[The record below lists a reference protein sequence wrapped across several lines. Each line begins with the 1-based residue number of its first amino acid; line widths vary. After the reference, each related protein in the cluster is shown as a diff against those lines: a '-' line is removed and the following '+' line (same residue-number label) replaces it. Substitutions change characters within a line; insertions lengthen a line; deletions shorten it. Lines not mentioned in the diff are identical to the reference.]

1 MPSRYPVQ
9 TVTAQAKNRIRIA
22 PGRARRKAIDRF
34 TLDGDPDRRDAFLNQ
49 IKGRPLAI
57 VRITPFPVNLAAPRA
72 LGWGAFRIKGGS
84 FMGGSLVPLWPVSR
98 RVNRAGNEG
107 DAKLIEAIH

>member
-34 TLDGDPDRRDAFLNQ
+34 TLDGDPDCRDEFLIQ
-49 IKGRPLAI
+49 IKGRPFAVVLISHFFRSIWTTSWLA
-57 VRITPFPVNLAAPRA
+57 P
-72 LGWGAFRIKGGS
+72 
-84 FMGGSLVPLWPVSR
+84 
-98 RVNRAGNEG
+98 NRCEPATRGVMP
-107 DAKLIEAIH
+107 